1 MSPFWNL
8 VHDLNGHGVLS
19 TLFLAFL
26 IVLLVGTV
34 HTRGRS

>member
-8 VHDLNGHGVLS
+8 IHDLNAHGVLS
-19 TLFLAFL
+19 HLFFGFL
-26 IVLLVGTV
+26 VVLLVGTV